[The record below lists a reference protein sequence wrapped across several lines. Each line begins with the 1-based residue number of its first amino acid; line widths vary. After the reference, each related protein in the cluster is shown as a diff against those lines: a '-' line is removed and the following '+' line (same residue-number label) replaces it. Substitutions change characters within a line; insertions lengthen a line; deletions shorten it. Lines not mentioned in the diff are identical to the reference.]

1 MELILRLAKDNP
13 TWGYLRIPGEL
24 LKLGIR
30 VSATAIRTVLRRH
43 RLGPAPRRSGPTW
56 RQFLAQQASG
66 ILASDFFT
74 VETVR
79 LKTLYVLVFIE
90 LSTRQVHLSGVS
102 AHPDSAWVTQQARS
116 LAIDGRLEDA
126 CFLIRD
132 RDAKYSGPFDEVF
145 RSEGVKIIQTP
156 IRAPNANAFAER
168 WVRTV
173 RRECLDHVLILG
185 RRHLQ
190 RTLGVFVAHYNAER
204 PHRGLELARPSPPT
218 SSSSQGSV
226 GAVRRRGR
234 LGGFDP

>member
-1 MELILRLAKDNP
+1 VELILRLAKDNP

-145 RSEGVKIIQTP
+145 RS
-156 IRAPNANAFAER
+156 
-168 WVRTV
+168 
-173 RRECLDHVLILG
+173 
-185 RRHLQ
+185 
-190 RTLGVFVAHYNAER
+190 
-204 PHRGLELARPSPPT
+204 
-218 SSSSQGSV
+218 
-226 GAVRRRGR
+226 
-234 LGGFDP
+234 